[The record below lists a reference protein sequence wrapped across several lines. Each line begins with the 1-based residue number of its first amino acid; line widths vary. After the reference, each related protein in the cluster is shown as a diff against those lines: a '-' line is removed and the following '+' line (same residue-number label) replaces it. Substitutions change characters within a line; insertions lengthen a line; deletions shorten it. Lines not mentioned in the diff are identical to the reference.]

1 MSLICCPIAIESAA
15 EIPLAVERAARA
27 RVLGARMVEWRCDG
41 LASREGP
48 AAAEAILRLVHES
61 PLPSIVTIRSAD
73 EGGACSLGESER
85 LALLARVA
93 KASDA
98 PRMIDVEHAA
108 LASDLARAL
117 ITAAVAPRADAGDA
131 EPPPSPKVIASA
143 HDFTGRPVDLM
154 RRVAAMQDDPL
165 ASIVKLAW
173 MARSI
178 RDNLE
183 AFDLLSTRTKPL
195 IALLMG
201 EFGLMSRVLAPKF
214 GGFLTFASDA
224 EGSGTAPGQ
233 PSIRELRDLYRFGS
247 IGPATR
253 VFGVVGWPVAHS
265 KSPSFHNAR
274 FAEHGYDGVY
284 LPLPVPSEWEHFK
297 ASVGALVDHERLDFA
312 GASVTIPHKEHL
324 VRFVRERGGEVDP
337 DAAWLGAANTLVVR
351 PLGTP
356 DATRLFATN
365 TDMPAAVGVLSEALA
380 TRGRTL
386 QGSRIAVIGA
396 GGVARAVA
404 GGLALRGA
412 TVVVFNR
419 DHARAQSLAE
429 SLSGRE
435 VARAGGAT
443 IRTKVVAGAASTSD
457 ARGED
462 ALGCG
467 CFHAFVNCTPVGMA
481 GGPDPD
487 GSPLPDDV
495 HLDDSVVVMDTVYT
509 PRETP
514 LVREARSRGA
524 VTVDGEAM
532 FLRQAELQSELFLAR
547 W

>member
-1 MSLICCPIAIESAA
+1 MSLLCVPIAVDAEE
-15 EIPLAVERAARA
+15 EIPAALERAGRA
-27 RVLGARMVEWRCDG
+27 RVLGARIVEWRCDG

-48 AAAEAILRLVHES
+48 AAAEAILRLVRES

-117 ITAAVAPRADAGDA
+117 MTAAVAPRADAGDA

-143 HDFTGRPVDLM
+143 HDFTGRPVDLI

-284 LPLPVPSEWEHFK
+284 LPLPVPGEWEHFK

-443 IRTKVVAGAASTSD
+443 LRTKVVAGAASTSD
-457 ARGED
+457 TRGED

>member
-41 LASREGP
+41 LASREGAD
-48 AAAEAILRLVHES
+48 AAGAIARLVRES
-61 PLPSIVTIRSAD
+61 PLPSIVTVRSSE
-73 EGGACSLGESER
+73 EGGSCSLAEPER

-93 KASDA
+93 KSADA
-98 PRMIDVEHAA
+98 PRMVDVEHAA
-108 LASDLARAL
+108 LSADLPRAL
-117 ITAAVAPRADAGDA
+117 LTAALAPRGEDADAPA
-131 EPPPSPKVIASA
+131 APKLVASA
-143 HDFTGRPVDLM
+143 HDFTGRPIDLL
-154 RRVAAMQDDPL
+154 RRVAAMQEDPL
-165 ASIVKLAW
+165 VSVVKLAW

-183 AFDLLSTRTKPL
+183 AFDLLATRTKPM

-224 EGSGTAPGQ
+224 EGAGTAPGQ
-233 PSIRELRDLYRFGS
+233 PTARELRDLYRFGS

-253 VFGVVGWPVAHS
+253 VFGVVGWPVGHS
-265 KSPSFHNAR
+265 RSPAFHNAR

-297 ASVGALVDHERLDFA
+297 ASIGALVDHERLDFA

-324 VRFVRERGGEVDP
+324 LKFVRERGGEVDA

-356 DATRLFATN
+356 DAQRLFATN
-365 TDMPAAVGVLSEALA
+365 TDMPAAVEVLSAALA
-380 TRGRTL
+380 TRGHALEGARV
-386 QGSRIAVIGA
+386 AVLGA

-404 GGLALRGA
+404 GGLALAGA
-412 TVVVFNR
+412 TVVVVNR
-419 DHARAQSLAE
+419 TRAKAEALATA
-429 SLSGRE
+429 LSGR
-435 VARAGGAT
+435 ARANGKPT
-443 IRTKVVAGAASTSD
+443 RVVAGDESD
-457 ARGED
+457 FDCNGPSCEN
-462 ALGCG
+462 
-467 CFHAFVNCTPVGMA
+467 FHAFVNCTPLGME
-481 GGPDPD
+481 GGPDPK
-487 GSPLPDDV
+487 GSAMPDDAF
-495 HLDDSVVVMDTVYT
+495 LDDSVVVMDTVYAPKDT
-509 PRETP
+509 PF
-514 LVREARSRGA
+514 LREARARGA

-532 FLRQAELQSELFLAR
+532 FLKQAELQSELFRAR

>member
-1 MSLICCPIAIESAA
+1 MSLICCPIAVESAA
-15 EIPLAVERAARA
+15 EIPLAVERAVRA

-41 LASREGP
+41 LASREGAD
-48 AAAEAILRLVHES
+48 AAGAIARLVRES
-61 PLPSIVTIRSAD
+61 PLPSIVTVRSSE
-73 EGGACSLGESER
+73 EGGACSLAESER

-93 KASDA
+93 KAADA

-108 LASDLARAL
+108 IGADLTRAL
-117 ITAAVAPRADAGDA
+117 FTAALAPREEDDAPA
-131 EPPPSPKVIASA
+131 APKFVASS
-143 HDFTGRPVDLM
+143 HDFTGRPIDLL

-165 ASIVKLAW
+165 VSVVKVAW

-183 AFDLLSTRTKPL
+183 AFDLLATRTKPM

-233 PSIRELRDLYRFGS
+233 PTARELRDLYRFGS

-265 KSPSFHNAR
+265 RSPAFHNAR

-297 ASVGALVDHERLDFA
+297 ASIGALVDHERLDFA

-324 VRFVRERGGEVDP
+324 VRFVRERGGEIDA
-337 DAAWLGAANTLVVR
+337 DAAWLGAANTLVVK
-351 PLGTP
+351 PHGTP
-356 DATRLFATN
+356 DAQRLFATN
-365 TDMPAAVGVLSEALA
+365 TDMPAAVEVLSAALA
-380 TRGRTL
+380 TRGRAIH
-386 QGSRIAVIGA
+386 GARIAVLGA

-404 GGLALRGA
+404 GGLALAGA
-412 TVVVFNR
+412 TVVVVNR
-419 DHARAQSLAE
+419 TRERAEALAAA
-429 SLSGRE
+429 LSGR
-435 VARAGGAT
+435 ARASGGVT
-443 IRTKVVAGAASTSD
+443 RVVAGDERDFDCNAPSCEA
-457 ARGED
+457 
-462 ALGCG
+462 
-467 CFHAFVNCTPVGMA
+467 FHAFVNCTPVGME
-481 GGPDPD
+481 GGPDPK
-487 GSPLPDDV
+487 GSPMPDDARI
-495 HLDDSVVVMDTVYT
+495 DDSVVVMDTVYA
-509 PRETP
+509 PKETP
-514 LVREARSRGA
+514 FLREARARGA

-532 FLRQAELQSELFLAR
+532 FRKQAERQSALFLSR

>member
-27 RVLGARMVEWRCDG
+27 RILGARMVEWRCDG

-117 ITAAVAPRADAGDA
+117 MTAAVAPRADTGDA

-253 VFGVVGWPVAHS
+253 VFGVIGWPVAHS

-284 LPLPVPSEWEHFK
+284 LPLPVPGEWEHFK
-297 ASVGALVDHERLDFA
+297 ASIGALVDHERLDFA

-324 VRFVRERGGEVDP
+324 VRFVRERGGEVDA

-356 DATRLFATN
+356 DAQRLYATN
-365 TDMPAAVGVLSEALA
+365 TDMPAAVEVLSAALA
-380 TRGRTL
+380 GALGGARV
-386 QGSRIAVIGA
+386 AVLGA

-404 GGLALRGA
+404 GGLALAGA

-419 DHARAQSLAE
+419 TRAKAEALATA
-429 SLSGRE
+429 LSGR
-435 VARAGGAT
+435 ARANGGAT
-443 IRTKVVAGAASTSD
+443 RVVAGDERDFDCNAPSCE
-457 ARGED
+457 R
-462 ALGCG
+462 
-467 CFHAFVNCTPVGMA
+467 FHAFVNCTPLGME
-481 GGPDPD
+481 GGPDPK
-487 GSPLPDDV
+487 GSAMPDDAF
-495 HLDDSVVVMDTVYT
+495 LDDSVVVMDTVYA
-509 PRETP
+509 PKETP
-514 LVREARSRGA
+514 FLREARARGA

-532 FLRQAELQSELFLAR
+532 FLKQAELQSELFRAR

>member
-1 MSLICCPIAIESAA
+1 MSLICSPIAVESAA

-41 LASREGP
+41 LASREGAG
-48 AAAEAILRLVHES
+48 AADAIARLVRES
-61 PLPSIVTIRSAD
+61 PLPSIVTVRSAD
-73 EGGACSLGESER
+73 EGGTAALAESER

-93 KASDA
+93 KSADA

-108 LASDLARAL
+108 LGADLSRAL
-117 ITAAVAPRADAGDA
+117 LAAALAPREGDADAPA
-131 EPPPSPKVIASA
+131 APKLVASS
-143 HDFTGRPVDLM
+143 HDFTGRPSDLL
-154 RRVAAMQDDPL
+154 RRAAAMQDDPL
-165 ASIVKLAW
+165 VSIVKLAW

-183 AFDLLSTRTKPL
+183 AFDLLASRSKPM

-233 PSIRELRDLYRFGS
+233 PTARELRDLYRFGA

-253 VFGVVGWPVAHS
+253 VFGVVGWPVGHS
-265 KSPSFHNAR
+265 RSPAFHNAR

-284 LPLPVPSEWEHFK
+284 LPLPVPGEWEHFK
-297 ASVGALVDHERLDFA
+297 ASIGALVDHERLDFA

-324 VRFVRERGGEVDP
+324 VRFVRERGGEVDAV
-337 DAAWLGAANTLVVR
+337 AAWLGAANTLVVH
-351 PLGTP
+351 PHGTP
-356 DATRLFATN
+356 DARRLVATN
-365 TDMPAAVGVLSEALA
+365 TDMPAAVDVLAAALA
-380 TRGRTL
+380 TRGRAL
-386 QGSRIAVIGA
+386 KGSRVAVIGA

-404 GGLALRGA
+404 GGLALAGA

-419 DHARAQSLAE
+419 EQARAEALAE
-429 SLSGRE
+429 RLTGRE
-435 VARAGGAT
+435 VVLADGSAH
-443 IRTKVVAGAASTSD
+443 RTKVVAGAAGTAD
-457 ARGED
+457 PRGED
-462 ALGCG
+462 ALACG
-467 CFHAFVNCTPVGMA
+467 CFHAFVNCTPVGMT
-481 GGPDPD
+481 GGPDPT
-487 GSPLPDDV
+487 GSPLPDEV
-495 HLDDSVVVMDTVYT
+495 HLDDSIVVMDTVYA
-509 PRETP
+509 PKETP
-514 LVREARSRGA
+514 LLREARARGA

-532 FLRQAELQSELFLAR
+532 FLKQAELQSALFLAR

>member
-41 LASREGP
+41 LASREGSD
-48 AAAEAILRLVHES
+48 AAGAIARLVRES
-61 PLPSIVTIRSAD
+61 PLPSIVTVRLSE
-73 EGGACSLGESER
+73 EGGSCSLAERER

-93 KASDA
+93 KSADA
-98 PRMIDVEHAA
+98 PRMVDVEHAA
-108 LASDLARAL
+108 FSADLPRAL
-117 ITAAVAPRADAGDA
+117 LTAALAPLGEDADAPA
-131 EPPPSPKVIASA
+131 APKLVASA
-143 HDFTGRPVDLM
+143 HDFTGRPIDLL
-154 RRVAAMQDDPL
+154 RRVAAMQEDPL
-165 ASIVKLAW
+165 VSVVKLAW

-183 AFDLLSTRTKPL
+183 AFDLLATRTKPM

-214 GGFLTFASDA
+214 GGFLTFAPDA

-233 PSIRELRDLYRFGS
+233 PTARELRDLYRFGS

-265 KSPSFHNAR
+265 RSPAFHNAR
-274 FAEHGYDGVY
+274 FAEHNYDGVY
-284 LPLPVPSEWEHFK
+284 LPLPVPGEWEHFK
-297 ASVGALVDHERLDFA
+297 ASISALVDHERLDFA

-324 VRFVRERGGEVDP
+324 VRFVRGRGGEIDP

-356 DATRLFATN
+356 DAQRLFATN
-365 TDMPAAVGVLSEALA
+365 TDMPAAVEVLSAALA
-380 TRGRTL
+380 TRGRPL
-386 QGSRIAVIGA
+386 EGARVAVLGA

-404 GGLALRGA
+404 GGLALAGA
-412 TVVVFNR
+412 TVVVVNR
-419 DHARAQSLAE
+419 TRAKAEALAMA
-429 SLSGRE
+429 LSGHT
-435 VARAGGAT
+435 RANGKPT
-443 IRTKVVAGAASTSD
+443 RVVAGDERDFDCNGPSC
-457 ARGED
+457 EN
-462 ALGCG
+462 
-467 CFHAFVNCTPVGMA
+467 FHAFVNCTPLGME
-481 GGPDPD
+481 GGPDPK
-487 GSPLPDDV
+487 GSAMPDDAF
-495 HLDDSVVVMDTVYT
+495 LDDSVVVMDTVYAPKDT
-509 PRETP
+509 SF
-514 LVREARSRGA
+514 LREARARGA

-532 FLRQAELQSELFLAR
+532 FLKQAELQSALFLTR

>member
-1 MSLICCPIAIESAA
+1 MSLICCPISVEGAA
-15 EIPLAVERAARA
+15 EIPLALERAARA

-41 LASREGP
+41 LASRESAD
-48 AAAEAILRLVHES
+48 AAAAIARLVRES
-61 PLPSIVTIRSAD
+61 PLPSIVTVRSAD
-73 EGGACSLGESER
+73 EGGTASLAESER

-93 KASDA
+93 KAADA

-108 LASDLARAL
+108 IAAELPRAL
-117 ITAAVAPRADAGDA
+117 LAAAVAPRDEDAA
-131 EPPPSPKVIASA
+131 PKIVASA
-143 HDFTGRPVDLM
+143 HDFTGRPVDLL
-154 RRVAAMQDDPL
+154 RRAAAMQDDPL
-165 ASIVKLAW
+165 VSVVKLAW

-183 AFDLLSTRTKPL
+183 AFDLLATRTKPM

-224 EGSGTAPGQ
+224 EGTGTAPGQ
-233 PSIRELRDLYRFGS
+233 PTARELRDLYRFGA

-253 VFGVVGWPVAHS
+253 VFGVVGWPVGHS
-265 KSPSFHNAR
+265 RSPAFHNAR
-274 FAEHGYDGVY
+274 FAEAGYDGVY
-284 LPLPVPSEWEHFK
+284 LPLPVPAEWEHFK
-297 ASVGALVDHERLDFA
+297 ASLGALVDHERLDFA

-324 VRFVRERGGEVDP
+324 VRFVRERGGELDA
-337 DAAWLGAANTLVVR
+337 DAAWLGAANTLVVH
-351 PLGTP
+351 PHGTP
-356 DATRLFATN
+356 DGQRLVATN
-365 TDMPAAVGVLSEALA
+365 TDMPAAVEVLAAALA
-380 TRGRTL
+380 TRGRAL
-386 QGSRIAVIGA
+386 KGARIAVIGA

-404 GGLALRGA
+404 GGLALAGA

-419 DHARAQSLAE
+419 EHARAASLAE
-429 SLSGRE
+429 QLTGRE
-435 VARAGGAT
+435 VVLADGSAH
-443 IRTKVVAGAASTSD
+443 RTKVVAGAAATSD
-457 ARGED
+457 PRGED
-462 ALGCG
+462 ALACG

-481 GGPDPD
+481 GGPDPT
-487 GSPLPDDV
+487 GSPLPDEV

-514 LVREARSRGA
+514 LIREARARGA

-532 FLRQAELQSELFLAR
+532 FERQAALQSALFLAR

>member
-1 MSLICCPIAIESAA
+1 
-15 EIPLAVERAARA
+15 
-27 RVLGARMVEWRCDG
+27 
-41 LASREGP
+41 
-48 AAAEAILRLVHES
+48 
-61 PLPSIVTIRSAD
+61 
-73 EGGACSLGESER
+73 
-85 LALLARVA
+85 
-93 KASDA
+93 
-98 PRMIDVEHAA
+98 
-108 LASDLARAL
+108 
-117 ITAAVAPRADAGDA
+117 
-131 EPPPSPKVIASA
+131 
-143 HDFTGRPVDLM
+143 
-154 RRVAAMQDDPL
+154 
-165 ASIVKLAW
+165 

-183 AFDLLSTRTKPL
+183 AFDLLATRTKPL

-224 EGSGTAPGQ
+224 EGAGTAPGQ

-253 VFGVVGWPVAHS
+253 VFGIVGWPVAHS

-284 LPLPVPSEWEHFK
+284 LPLPIPSEWEHFK

-324 VRFVRERGGEVDP
+324 VRFVRERGGEIDA
-337 DAAWLGAANTLVVR
+337 DAAWLGAANTLIVR

-356 DATRLFATN
+356 EAQRLFATN
-365 TDMPAAVGVLSEALA
+365 TDMPAAVGALADAFA
-380 TRGRTL
+380 TRGRAL
-386 QGSRIAVIGA
+386 KGARIAVIGA

-404 GGLALRGA
+404 GGLALAGA

-419 DHARAQSLAE
+419 DQARAQLLAE

-435 VARAGGAT
+435 VMRPDGGT
-443 IRTKVVAGAASTSD
+443 HRTKVVAGAASTAD

-514 LVREARSRGA
+514 LIREARARGA
-524 VTVDGEAM
+524 VTVDGESM